1 MLKMSLVKTEVF
13 KLKNTYQ
20 VNTALSIFTIKNQVY
35 YAFFR
40 AICERTLGY
49 RFLIKNNKELK
60 IEKLIINFKIYIM
73 KMSIQ
78 LTPLKQ
84 AIIASIIAILLL
96 FATNKLRAQ
105 TVINK
110 VTFET
115 TPEYVVK
122 QFSAN
127 HIQNKFY
134 FKFLILENREGADY
148 VLESSSN
155 GVDFNEVATKE
166 GVKSPNNQPLLY
178 CYIVNDI
185 AISDRIFRVR
195 ITSNKEV
202 TYSNLLDF
210 SFATDQTLVK
220 K

>member
-1 MLKMSLVKTEVF
+1 
-13 KLKNTYQ
+13 
-20 VNTALSIFTIKNQVY
+20 
-35 YAFFR
+35 
-40 AICERTLGY
+40 
-49 RFLIKNNKELK
+49 
-60 IEKLIINFKIYIM
+60 
-73 KMSIQ
+73 MSIQ

-105 TVINK
+105 SVTTK
-110 VTFET
+110 VTFEAV
-115 TPEYVVK
+115 PEYVVK

-195 ITSNKEV
+195 ISSNKEV